1 MFMSKILPLVFHPDQ
16 RLRELSVEIDQN
28 NIPDLVSLAS
38 DMSETMIVDK
48 GIGLAAPQIGQ
59 NIRLIIVSTKSGPQ
73 VMFNP
78 KIVKKSI
85 RQEWGEEGCLSIPG
99 VFGNVKRY
107 RTVECSFF
115 DTKGQRQVA
124 EAEGLLAR
132 VIQHEIDHL
141 DGILFI
147 DKAKDIRQE

>member
-1 MFMSKILPLVFHPDQ
+1 MSKILPLVFHPDQ

-59 NIRLIIVSTKSGPQ
+59 NIRLIIVNTKSGPQ

>member
-1 MFMSKILPLVFHPDQ
+1 MSKILPLVFHPDH
-16 RLRELSVEIDQN
+16 RLRERSIDIDQN

-38 DMSETMIVDK
+38 DMSKTMIADK

-59 NIRLIIVSTKSGPQ
+59 NIRLIVVNTKAGPQ
-73 VMFNP
+73 IMFNP
-78 KIVKKSI
+78 EIVKKSL

-99 VFGNVKRY
+99 VFGNVRRY
-107 RTVECSFF
+107 RFVECSFF
-115 DTKGQRQVA
+115 DGGGKKQTAK
-124 EAEGLLAR
+124 AEGLLAR

>member
-1 MFMSKILPLVFHPDQ
+1 MSKILPLVFHPDH
-16 RLRELSVEIDQN
+16 RLRERSVDIDLS

-59 NIRLIIVSTKSGPQ
+59 NIRLIIVSTKAGPQ

-78 KIVKKSI
+78 KIVKKSL

-99 VFGNVKRY
+99 VFGSVKRY
-107 RTVECSFF
+107 RSVECSFF
-115 DTKGQRQVA
+115 DTKGTKQAAV
-124 EAEGLLAR
+124 AEGLLAR

>member
-1 MFMSKILPLVFHPDQ
+1 MSKILPLVFHPDQ